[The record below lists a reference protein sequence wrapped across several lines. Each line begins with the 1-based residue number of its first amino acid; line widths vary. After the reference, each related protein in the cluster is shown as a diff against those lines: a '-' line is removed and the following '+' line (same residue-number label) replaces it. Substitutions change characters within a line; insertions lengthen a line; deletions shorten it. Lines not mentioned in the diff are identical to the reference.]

1 MLILITKGLELE
13 NVQITTKL
21 KHMQLLKIQDFVKE
35 LIVM

>member
-13 NVQITTKL
+13 NVQITAKI
-21 KHMQLLKIQDFVKE
+21 KHMQLVKIQDFVKE

>member
-13 NVQITTKL
+13 NEQITAI
-21 KHMQLLKIQDFVKE
+21 KHNQLVKIQDFVKE